1 MSYSDYGGYGYRNGV
16 RVEEASDVAIHATT
30 GERRSTPGVYPG
42 WDFPPEDGWSAHHVV
57 LGAGPVYVKMH
68 KQCVELVTGK
78 GDNMCLSSDRLR
90 STSGHSWLAYTVD
103 EYHAT
108 LVAAHEQRKGDT
120 ESNYYVYAELR
131 EPDGTIWAGFCGFG
145 VGAGLETIPGFSTE
159 ARVKRLRWLFPDS
172 FAAADAAPAA
182 APTTE
187 QIP

>member
-1 MSYSDYGGYGYRNGV
+1 
-16 RVEEASDVAIHATT
+16 
-30 GERRSTPGVYPG
+30 
-42 WDFPPEDGWSAHHVV
+42 VV

-108 LVAAHEQRKGDT
+108 LVAAHEQREGDT

-131 EPDGTIWAGFCGFG
+131 EPDGTIWTGFSGFG

-172 FAAADAAPAA
+172 FAAADAAAAAELAPAA
-182 APTTE
+182 ADAAAAGPAAAA
-187 QIP
+187 PAAAAPAAASPAAAH